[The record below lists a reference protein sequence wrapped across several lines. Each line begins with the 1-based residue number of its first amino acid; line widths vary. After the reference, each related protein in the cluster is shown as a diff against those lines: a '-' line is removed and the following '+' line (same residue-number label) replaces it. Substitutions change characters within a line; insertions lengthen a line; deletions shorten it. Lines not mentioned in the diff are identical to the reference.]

1 MQFVDKKK
9 TNSICGRYNN
19 MKLYNIL
26 YVVKETPEA
35 CDIVSGETY
44 HFQIRLLPE
53 SIIYR
58 AHFPEEPITPGAC
71 LVGIVKELTALLL
84 NKAAEEGTG
93 TCREVSVT
101 NVKNLKFLVPVR
113 PKPQGEDSLVDV
125 DLKITELAVD
135 VVSIQGTLSSPEATY
150 TKMSL
155 RLAYS

>member
-1 MQFVDKKK
+1 M
-9 TNSICGRYNN
+9 T
-19 MKLYNIL
+19 LYNIL

-35 CDIVSGETY
+35 HDIVSGETY
-44 HFQIRLLPE
+44 HFQICLLPE

-71 LVGIVKELTALLL
+71 LVGIVKELTAMLLS
-84 NKAAEEGTG
+84 KSDEYCTDS
-93 TCREVSVT
+93 CREVYVA
-101 NVKNLKFLVPVR
+101 NVRNLKFLVPVC

-125 DLKITELAVD
+125 DIKVTELDVD
-135 VVSIQGTLSSPEATY
+135 GISIQGTLSSLEATY